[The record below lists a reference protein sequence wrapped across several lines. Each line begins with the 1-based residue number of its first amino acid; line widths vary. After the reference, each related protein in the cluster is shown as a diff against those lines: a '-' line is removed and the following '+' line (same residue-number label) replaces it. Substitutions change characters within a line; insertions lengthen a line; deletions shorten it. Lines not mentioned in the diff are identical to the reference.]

1 MLIIF
6 LTFYQKLIYYF
17 NFMKSLTVK
26 EARLLTKKI
35 VDEEISEKSYSTK
48 EFYYTK
54 KQLFS
59 LVYYSIILASSKT
72 IEK

>member
-1 MLIIF
+1 
-6 LTFYQKLIYYF
+6 
-17 NFMKSLTVK
+17 MKSLTVK